1 MPSARISRPS
11 ASVLI
16 TSIVLPF
23 IALTMSP
30 GLVALPPGMFSVAGT
45 MPTTLIFGLILPIAH
60 IAAMTPAPPDM
71 SYFMSSMRSA
81 GLIEMPP
88 RVERDALADER
99 EQLSARRDRR
109 CSAAR

>member
-1 MPSARISRPS
+1 MRSRTRRISRPS

-30 GLVALPPGMFSVAGT
+30 GFVALPPGMFSVAGT
-45 MPTTLIFGLILPIAH
+45 MPTTLIFGLVLPMALIV
-60 IAAMTPAPPDM
+60 AMTPAPPDM

-88 RVERDALADER
+88 VSNVIPLPTSASNSLLAGSP
-99 EQLSARRDRR
+99 L
-109 CSAAR
+109 